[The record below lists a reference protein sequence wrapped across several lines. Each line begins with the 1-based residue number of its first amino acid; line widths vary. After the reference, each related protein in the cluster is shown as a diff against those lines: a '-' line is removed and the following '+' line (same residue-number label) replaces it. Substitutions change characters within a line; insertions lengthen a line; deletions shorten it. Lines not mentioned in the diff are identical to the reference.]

1 MTAATEI
8 YSRHDS
14 IVSVDQA
21 AIRKILDHEA
31 HLVAHGQFPDRHW
44 QYMGKNERLAGV
56 RASFGGYDGT
66 KVKLHLG
73 HWACKRIQFTDL
85 CQADQAYL
93 TSIGAEFTAAA
104 IVPRKPIDKQ
114 LAEDGHGAVM

>member
-1 MTAATEI
+1 MNAASEN

-14 IVSVDQA
+14 IVSADEA
-21 AIRKILDHEA
+21 AIRKVLDHEA
-31 HLVAHGQFPDRHW
+31 HVVAHGQFPDRQW
-44 QYMGKNERLAGV
+44 QYVDKNERLAGV

-73 HWACKRIQFTDL
+73 HWACKRIQHTDL

-104 IVPRKPIDKQ
+104 AVPRKPISKH
-114 LAEDGHGAVM
+114 LEGDGHGPLM